1 MPIRILVADDSPFW
15 REALRTSLECGSN
28 WTVFEAKDGSEAVRR
43 SKSIHPDIAVLDF
56 CMPELDGLNAAR
68 QLKRC
73 EPELPI
79 VMVTVDKSP
88 LLEAEAR
95 RAGISAV
102 FSKTE
107 YMRVRDFVN
116 RTVEAKAV

>member
-1 MPIRILVADDSPFW
+1 M
-15 REALRTSLECGSN
+15 
-28 WTVFEAKDGSEAVRR
+28 VFEAKDGSEAVRR
-43 SKSIHPDIAVLDF
+43 SKAIHPDIAILDF
-56 CMPELDGLNAAR
+56 SMPELDGLNAAR
-68 QLKRC
+68 QMKRS

-95 RAGISAV
+95 RAGILAV

-107 YMRVRDFVN
+107 CVKMRSFVD
-116 RTVEAKAV
+116 RTLQARAA